1 MLFYL
6 IENINHVYYMLLN
19 MSDYE
24 CSVLP
29 FLVNFAFFSTK
40 SRDGMTDKKNLI
52 NLKGPS

>member
-6 IENINHVYYMLLN
+6 VENINYDYYMFLN

-24 CSVLP
+24 CFVL
-29 FLVNFAFFSTK
+29 LFSTK